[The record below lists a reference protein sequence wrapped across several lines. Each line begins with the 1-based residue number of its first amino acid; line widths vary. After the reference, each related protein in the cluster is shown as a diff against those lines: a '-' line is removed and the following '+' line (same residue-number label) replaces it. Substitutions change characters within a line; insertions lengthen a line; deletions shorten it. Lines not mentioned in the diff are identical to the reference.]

1 MLLRFTVKK
10 GGKIMDIKKFVSF
23 DSMITP
29 VIIKVIFW
37 IGLIA
42 SAIFGL
48 ISIFSGLAIMFSG
61 YGAGGEGFIVFIG
74 GLATIVIGA
83 LLTRVYC
90 ELLII
95 FFKMH
100 ESLNKINEKLDHL
113 DK

>member
-74 GLATIVIGA
+74 VLATIVIGA
-83 LLTRVYC
+83 LLTLVYS
-90 ELLII
+90 ELLIM

-100 ESLNKINEKLDHL
+100 DFLMKIKKKLTHL
-113 DK
+113 D